1 MVAKIIKQTILIELS
16 QLVKD
21 DASDNMDVVG
31 QDLMDNL
38 EAVTQEL
45 VGANII
51 VEVSELTQ

>member
-1 MVAKIIKQTILIELS
+1 MAKIVKQTILIELS

-21 DASDNMDVVG
+21 DAATNMDVVTP
-31 QDLMDNL
+31 DLLSSL

-45 VGANII
+45 SGAGVV

>member
-1 MVAKIIKQTILIELS
+1 MAKIIKQTILIELN

-21 DASDNMDVVG
+21 DASTEMNVVV

-45 VGANII
+45 VGDGIV
-51 VEVSELTQ
+51 VEVSKINE

>member
-1 MVAKIIKQTILIELS
+1 MAKIVKQTILIELS

-21 DASDNMDVVG
+21 DASSNMNVVA

-45 VGANII
+45 VGAGII
-51 VEVSELTQ
+51 VEVSEVKQ

>member
-1 MVAKIIKQTILIELS
+1 MAKIIKQTIVIELS

-21 DASDNMDVVG
+21 DAPFGMDAVA

-45 VGANII
+45 VGTGII

>member
-1 MVAKIIKQTILIELS
+1 MAKIIKQTILIELS

-21 DASDNMDVVG
+21 DASDNMDVVA

-38 EAVTQEL
+38 EAVTHEL
-45 VGANII
+45 VGTNII

>member
-1 MVAKIIKQTILIELS
+1 MAKIVKQTILIELS

-21 DASDNMDVVG
+21 GASADMDAVT
-31 QDLMDNL
+31 QDLLINL

-45 VGANII
+45 VGAGIV